1 MLEVNVEI
9 DDEVTSFTL
18 PTNWDEVSIQEFAKL
33 FSVPRDNQPV
43 LEQAIDAISLLGSID
58 KDIIYQLPYEEFSK
72 LAQAM
77 EFVNTEMIPEDL
89 GEGVDI
95 EGETYFFKKDFSK
108 FTMGEIISI
117 ETLLAQSNNN
127 LFLVMDKLL
136 CVFLRKKTNKGN
148 LESFKGDF
156 LDRAP
161 TFAKLPVSK
170 VFNIFNFFLDGGFI
184 LQNNTNQSLGNP
196 PKQKRKQKIGL
207 TK

>member
-1 MLEVNVEI
+1 MLDVKVEF
-9 DDEVTSFTL
+9 DDEVVEFSL
-18 PTNWDEVSIQEFAKL
+18 PTGWDEVSIQEFCRL
-33 FSVPRDNQPV
+33 FSVPRDEQPL
-43 LEQAIDAISLLGSID
+43 LEQAIDAISLLGGIS
-58 KDIIYQLPYEEFSK
+58 KDVIYQLPYEEFGK
-72 LAQAM
+72 LANAM
-77 EFVNTEMIPEDL
+77 EFINTEMVPEDL
-89 GEGVDI
+89 QEGIDI

-117 ETLLAQSNNN
+117 ETLLSQSNNN

-136 CVFLRKKTNKGN
+136 CVFLRKKNEKGN

-156 LDRAP
+156 LDRAK
-161 TFAKLPVSK
+161 TFGKLPVSK

-196 PKQKRKQKIGL
+196 PKQKKTRKIGS

>member
-1 MLEVNVEI
+1 MLEVKVEI
-9 DDEVTSFTL
+9 DDEVTCFTL
-18 PTNWDEVSIQEFAKL
+18 PTGWDEVSIQEFAKL
-33 FSVPRDNQPV
+33 FSVPRDNQPL
-43 LEQAIDAISLLGSID
+43 LEQAIDAISLLGGID
-58 KDIIYQLPYEEFSK
+58 KDIIYQLPYEEFGK
-72 LAQAM
+72 LANAM
-77 EFVNTEMIPEDL
+77 EFVNTEMVPEDL

-95 EGETYFFKKDFSK
+95 EGETYYFKKDFSK

-117 ETLLAQSNNN
+117 ETLLSQSNNN

-136 CVFLRKKTNKGN
+136 CIFLRKKTDKGN
-148 LESFKGDF
+148 LESFKGEF

-196 PKQKRKQKIGL
+196 PKQKRTRKIGS